1 MKLLNIITRIL
12 LGILFLWSFSASA
25 QTSFRNLTF
34 SILRNP
40 EPGYYLV
47 EPNASDSVGFVDNSG
62 RSIGRKFIGIHS
74 NVQVYNDTYLT
85 HFVSTI
91 NGEPFFLR
99 RDRFLNVIDTLRPV
113 NGYFVDFHEGKVWSD
128 SSYVVLATENRVMDL
143 SGVFTGGSPYR
154 CRDSGAAFFGWSV
167 ALRME
172 VS

>member
-1 MKLLNIITRIL
+1 MTLLNITQRIL
-12 LGILFLWSFSASA
+12 LGTLFLLSVSASA

-74 NVQVYNDTYLT
+74 NVQVHNDKYLT
-85 HFVSTI
+85 HFVSTA

-113 NGYFVDFHEGKVWSD
+113 NGYFADFHD
-128 SSYVVLATENRVMDL
+128 
-143 SGVFTGGSPYR
+143 YR
-154 CRDSGAAFFGWSV
+154 CRDSGATFFGWSV